1 MASEQN
7 GLGPE
12 INRLN
17 FPDSSAEPLTI
28 NRQELETLF
37 APLFDDFFEEP
48 AQSTPNVS
56 AATNDNSASSDKS
69 TPIVQQPV
77 FHDTPSADDQNQQSV
92 PAPAHDDETEFV
104 NPFAPA
110 QPSSDQAGPS
120 TSNSTSSHV
129 HDN

>member
-37 APLFDDFFEEP
+37 APLVDDFFEEP

-56 AATNDNSASSDKS
+56 AATDDNSASSPKS
-69 TPIVQQPV
+69 TTTAQQ
-77 FHDTPSADDQNQQSV
+77 TASKTANSADDLKFRLQKEKYLTFN
-92 PAPAHDDETEFV
+92 E
-104 NPFAPA
+104 
-110 QPSSDQAGPS
+110 
-120 TSNSTSSHV
+120 
-129 HDN
+129 